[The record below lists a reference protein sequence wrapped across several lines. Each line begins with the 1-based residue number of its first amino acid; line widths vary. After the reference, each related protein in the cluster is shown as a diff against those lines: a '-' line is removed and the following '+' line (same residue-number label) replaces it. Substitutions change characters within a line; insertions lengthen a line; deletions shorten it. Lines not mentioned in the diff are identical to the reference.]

1 MDPLSYFIVDFRFL
15 FVFMICDVCIIGA
28 GAAGLMAAV
37 FAGRAGAD
45 VVVVERNTTAGR
57 KLLRTGRGR
66 CNLTH
71 EATIE
76 DFVRACEPCG
86 RFLKHSLYTLSPH
99 ETRRFFHQHG
109 MPTKVEG
116 AGCVFPASDR
126 ATDVKNVLLEQAKG
140 AGVRFVY
147 GRRAFFRIGRRDCR
161 FLVKAGDEV
170 IEADRLIVATGGVSW
185 PGTGSSGDGYSIAA
199 SFGHSIIEPKPIL
212 VPLVTR
218 EKWCGELAGLG
229 IGEVFIKAEVL
240 GSKLCS
246 ATGAM
251 MFTHDGIG
259 GPAVFDLS
267 RQLGERITFH
277 SAIEVRVDLFEGLSR
292 HSLEQKIIGLCN
304 EYPKR
309 SVPGVLG
316 DLLPRA
322 LADQLCRMAA
332 CAATRCCELPKA
344 KREKLL
350 EFLKALPLE
359 IKGTRPIKEAT
370 ATRGGVCRDEID
382 PMTMQSKLVPGL
394 FFAGEVLDVDGPCGG
409 YNLQIAWSTGALA
422 GNSAATQN

>member
-1 MDPLSYFIVDFRFL
+1 
-15 FVFMICDVCIIGA
+15 
-28 GAAGLMAAV
+28 MAAV
-37 FAGRAGAD
+37 FAGRVGAD

-126 ATDVKNVLLEQAKG
+126 STDVKNVLLEQAKG

-147 GRRAFFRIGRRDCR
+147 GRRAFYRVWRREGR
-161 FLVKAGDEV
+161 FVVKAEGDS
-170 IEADRLIVATGGVSW
+170 IEAERLIVATGGVSW
-185 PGTGSSGDGYSIAA
+185 PGTGSTGDGYSIAA
-199 SFGHSIIEPKPIL
+199 FFGHEIVEPQAIL
-212 VPLVTR
+212 VPLITR
-218 EKWCGELAGLG
+218 ETWCGELAGVSV
-229 IGEVFIKAEVL
+229 GEVEIKSVVADM
-240 GSKLCS
+240 KTAS

-267 RQLGERITFH
+267 RKLA
-277 SAIEVRVDLFEGLSR
+277 SSLAMLKSVEVRIDLCEGFSR
-292 HSLEQKIIGLCN
+292 QGLEQKLIGLCS
-304 EYPKR
+304 EHPSR
-309 SVPGVLG
+309 SVPGAVGELV
-316 DLLPRA
+316 PRA
-322 LADQLCRMAA
+322 VADQLCRMAA
-332 CAATRCCELPKA
+332 CAATRCCELSKA

-350 EFLKALPLE
+350 ELLKALPLK
-359 IKGTRPIKEAT
+359 IKGTHSIREAT
-370 ATRGGVCRDEID
+370 ATRGGVCREEIE
-382 PMTMQSKLVPGL
+382 PTTMQSKIVPGL
-394 FFAGEVLDVDGPCGG
+394 FFAGEVIDVDGPCGG

-422 GNSAATQN
+422 GASAAKPVAEA